1 MSRINTNVEALRAV
15 HQLRGNRLDLNLRLE
30 RLATGLRINR
40 GADDPAGLIASEGL
54 RAEIRAIE
62 QAIDNSTRA
71 INVISTA
78 EGSLTEV
85 SALLLQLQ
93 DLLVESANDGA
104 LTDEEI
110 LANQLE
116 IDSILGSIDRIA
128 NTTTFAGNKLLDGS
142 GAYNTSS
149 IQPSAIASLN
159 VFSARLPNSGIRT
172 VNVEVTNSA
181 ETARVGF
188 VGTQVN
194 GANQSITSAATVEVR
209 GVKGSDLLSFASGAT
224 LADIR
229 TAVNDTSHITGVSA
243 VISSTGVAGVQ
254 SAVVLHSVEYGSDQ
268 FVSVTPIAGNFVEA
282 NNNSVE
288 IRDDGVD
295 VGVVVN
301 GQLAASRG
309 LQADVRS
316 EALDTRLFLTASFA
330 ESLSSTQFVITG
342 GGSLFQLSPRVTPNG
357 QENIG
362 FERVASTALGNGV
375 VGLLYSLRSGQINDL
390 KSKNFSTAQNIVDEA
405 INQVSSY
412 RGRLGNF
419 QKNKLEPNIS
429 SHSIALENVKASESI
444 IRDADIAE
452 EVTALTRAQ
461 ILVQS
466 TQTTLQI
473 ASTAPQAVL
482 QLLG

>member
-1 MSRINTNVEALRAV
+1 
-15 HQLRGNRLDLNLRLE
+15 
-30 RLATGLRINR
+30 
-40 GADDPAGLIASEGL
+40 
-54 RAEIRAIE
+54 
-62 QAIDNSTRA
+62 
-71 INVISTA
+71 
-78 EGSLTEV
+78 
-85 SALLLQLQ
+85 
-93 DLLVESANDGA
+93 
-104 LTDEEI
+104 
-110 LANQLE
+110 
-116 IDSILGSIDRIA
+116 
-128 NTTTFAGNKLLDGS
+128 LLDGS

-149 IQPSAIASLN
+149 IQPSALASLN

-172 VNVEVTNSA
+172 VNVEVTQSA

-188 VGTQVN
+188 IGAQVN
-194 GANQSITSAATVEVR
+194 GTNESFTSAATVEIR

-224 LADIR
+224 LSDIR

-243 VISSTGVAGVQ
+243 VISSPGVAGVQ

-268 FVSVTPIAGNFVEA
+268 CGSVTAIGGNFIES
-282 NNNSVE
+282 NNSNFE
-288 IRDDGVD
+288 IRDNGVD

-309 LQADVRS
+309 LRADVRS
-316 EALDTRLFLTASFA
+316 EALDTRLFLTANFA
-330 ESLSSTQFVITG
+330 ESLSSTQFEITG

-390 KSKNFSTAQNIVDEA
+390 KSKNFSKAQDIVDAA

-419 QKNKLEPNIS
+419 QKNKLEPNINS
-429 SHSIALENVKASESI
+429 NSIALENVKASESI